1 MKMLARVGWNA
12 TAVALVD
19 SGKVSSMEC
28 KLARPSRSIRGR
40 LRRHEFGSATEGLVF
55 VKTLGKLLIP
65 MPKGGGKAADVLD
78 TSDETCAQF
87 GVKMRDILRTPLG

>member
-1 MKMLARVGWNA
+1 
-12 TAVALVD
+12 
-19 SGKVSSMEC
+19 
-28 KLARPSRSIRGR
+28 
-40 LRRHEFGSATEGLVF
+40 
-55 VKTLGKLLIP
+55 